1 MQCECSLSHAA
12 TEMRCSHEPNQI
24 IGQQTEAKKTR
35 LQTAFYY
42 YDPLEGTKCRLVNA
56 TATIAASAAAG
67 ATSSLL
73 MIAYLPRLITSGSS
87 IFARAI
93 VQLDRAFPYSP
104 FYISS
109 ALGAT
114 LGTAGAFW
122 LINSAYQDGLKPR
135 TVAAVR
141 YFMNELIH
149 QVESNLKSIRDCK
162 NSIHT
167 NKDLLANFN
176 KEEMLAEKRHNQLE
190 AIKDYGNRLKR
201 YQKKIDRVTGEL
213 EGYLTGVFDRLASP
227 SRLPT
232 YEEAVS
238 NTRSADSYQLGQ
250 YVSNFIKG
258 KDFSKYAQNHL
269 VESLHPYLDERE
281 MGNVRRMLNK
291 LPSYPEMLLPI
302 KGPLEKKYSKLK
314 SKCNSDQCKMG
325 ELETRVRD
333 LIARYSCFEI
343 GPDGKVKAPS
353 VADFSKYLPD

>member
-1 MQCECSLSHAA
+1 MQCECSLTHAA
-12 TEMRCSHEPNQI
+12 KEMRCLHEPNHI
-24 IGQQTEAKKTR
+24 IGRQTEPQKTW

-56 TATIAASAAAG
+56 TATVAASAAAG

-73 MIAYLPRLITSGSS
+73 MIAYLPRFVTSGCS

-93 VQLDRAFPYSP
+93 VQLDRALPYSP
-104 FYISS
+104 FYISF

-149 QVESNLKSIRDCK
+149 QVEGNLKSIQGCK
-162 NSIHT
+162 NSIQT
-167 NKDLLANFN
+167 NTDLLANFN
-176 KEEMLAEKRHNQLE
+176 KEEMLAEKGRNQME
-190 AIKDYGNRLKR
+190 AIKNYGDRLQR

-232 YEEAVS
+232 YQEAVS
-238 NTRSADSYQLGQ
+238 NTRSAGSYQLGQ

-258 KDFSKYAQNHL
+258 TDFSQGAQSCL
-269 VESLHPYLDERE
+269 LESLHPYLDERE
-281 MGNVRRMLNK
+281 MGNVRRILNR
-291 LPSYPEMLLPI
+291 LPSHPKMLLPI
-302 KGPLEKKYSKLK
+302 KGPLEKKYSKLE
-314 SKCNSDQCKMG
+314 SQYVSDQCKMS
-325 ELETRVRD
+325 ELETRVKD
-333 LIARYSCFEI
+333 LITRYSCFEI

>member
-1 MQCECSLSHAA
+1 MQCEGCLSRTA
-12 TEMRCSHEPNQI
+12 TEMRCPYESNQF
-24 IGQQTEAKKTR
+24 IGQQTEPKKPW

-42 YDPLEGTKCRLVNA
+42 YDPLGGTKCRLVNA
-56 TATIAASAAAG
+56 FATVAKSTVAG

-73 MIAYLPRLITSGSS
+73 MIAYLPVLFTSGCS

-93 VQLDRAFPYSP
+93 VQLDRAFTNSP
-104 FYISS
+104 FYIGS

-114 LGTAGAFW
+114 LGAAGAFW

-149 QVESNLKSIRDCK
+149 QVEGNLKSIQDCK

-167 NKDLLANFN
+167 TKDLLANFN
-176 KEEMLAEKRHNQLE
+176 EEEMLAEKGHNQLE
-190 AIKDYGNRLKR
+190 AIKDFGNRLRR

-213 EGYLTGVFDRLASP
+213 EGFLTGVFDSLASP

-232 YEEAVS
+232 YQEAVS
-238 NTRSADSYQLGQ
+238 NTRSAGSYQLGQ

-258 KDFSKYAQNHL
+258 TDFSQRAQNRL

-281 MGNVRRMLNK
+281 MGNVQNILNK
-291 LPSYPEMLLPI
+291 LPSRPKMLLPI
-302 KGPLEKKYSKLK
+302 RGPLERKYSKLE
-314 SKCNSDQCKMG
+314 SQCDSDQCKMG
-325 ELETRVRD
+325 ELETRVKD
-333 LIARYSCFEI
+333 LITRYSCFEI